1 MSIFNSAV
9 LTKKGNELLV
19 TAAAGK
25 QIIFTR
31 LVTGCGIYTE
41 EEKQRAALEQAEG
54 LKEQRQQ
61 FPFSKYEKASETSVL
76 LTALITNKELTEGY
90 KITEIGVYGK
100 EVGSEEDFLC
110 SIAVTRSMEETDS
123 FPPYNGLREC
133 QIIQDYYITISPDA
147 EVTVNTQGAAALA
160 EDLEKLREEMEA
172 IPRVLVGP
180 ESTELREGDVLLIME
195 DGGELPDPSG
205 DFVMAVPTNLVISD
219 QPPADGDNWGIVEGK
234 MTIGST
240 PEEDTTFF
248 GQI

>member
-160 EDLEKLREEMEA
+160 EDLEALRQEIGEKLEEALNGKTNIVITHED
-172 IPRVLVGP
+172 IPLSQRK
-180 ESTELREGDVLLIME
+180 RLIE
-195 DGGELPDPSG
+195 
-205 DFVMAVPTNLVISD
+205 T
-219 QPPADGDNWGIVEGK
+219 
-234 MTIGST
+234 
-240 PEEDTTFF
+240 
-248 GQI
+248 

>member
-100 EVGSEEDFLC
+100 EVVVRKIFSVPLQ
-110 SIAVTRSMEETDS
+110 SR
-123 FPPYNGLREC
+123 
-133 QIIQDYYITISPDA
+133 
-147 EVTVNTQGAAALA
+147 GAW
-160 EDLEKLREEMEA
+160 KKRTHS
-172 IPRVLVGP
+172 RH
-180 ESTELREGDVLLIME
+180 T
-195 DGGELPDPSG
+195 
-205 DFVMAVPTNLVISD
+205 MA
-219 QPPADGDNWGIVEGK
+219 
-234 MTIGST
+234 
-240 PEEDTTFF
+240 
-248 GQI
+248 

>member
-160 EDLEKLREEMEA
+160 EDLEALRQEIGEKLEERMNVMISSGKLE
-172 IPRVLVGP
+172 RQSVQ
-180 ESTELREGDVLLIME
+180 LLKRI
-195 DGGELPDPSG
+195 L
-205 DFVMAVPTNLVISD
+205 LL
-219 QPPADGDNWGIVEGK
+219 
-234 MTIGST
+234 
-240 PEEDTTFF
+240 
-248 GQI
+248 

>member
-160 EDLEKLREEMEA
+160 EDLEALRQEIGEKLEEALNGKTNIVITHED
-172 IPRVLVGP
+172 IPLSQRKKKTIYCR
-180 ESTELREGDVLLIME
+180 SLR
-195 DGGELPDPSG
+195 
-205 DFVMAVPTNLVISD
+205 
-219 QPPADGDNWGIVEGK
+219 
-234 MTIGST
+234 GSV
-240 PEEDTTFF
+240 D
-248 GQI
+248 

>member
-147 EVTVNTQGAAALA
+147 EVTVNTLGAAALA
-160 EDLEKLREEMEA
+160 EALEALRQEISEKLEEALNGKTNIVITHED
-172 IPRVLVGP
+172 IPLSQRKKKTIYFVIKDSHDINPGDSSLRVSPNMGIK
-180 ESTELREGDVLLIME
+180 VL
-195 DGGELPDPSG
+195 
-205 DFVMAVPTNLVISD
+205 
-219 QPPADGDNWGIVEGK
+219 
-234 MTIGST
+234 
-240 PEEDTTFF
+240 
-248 GQI
+248 

>member
-90 KITEIGVYGK
+90 KITEIGIYGK
-100 EVGSEEDFLC
+100 EVGSAEDFLC

-160 EDLEKLREEMEA
+160 EDLEKLWEELKA

-180 ESTELREGDVLLIME
+180 ENTELRQGDVLLILE
-195 DGGELPDPSG
+195 GSGEMPDPSG
-205 DFVMAVPTNLVISD
+205 DFVVAAPTNLVISD
-219 QPPADGDNWGIVEGK
+219 RPPADGDNWGIVEGK

>member
-160 EDLEKLREEMEA
+160 EDLEALRQEIGEKLEEA
-172 IPRVLVGP
+172 LNGKTNIVICSYSL
-180 ESTELREGDVLLIME
+180 D
-195 DGGELPDPSG
+195 
-205 DFVMAVPTNLVISD
+205 VPT
-219 QPPADGDNWGIVEGK
+219 
-234 MTIGST
+234 
-240 PEEDTTFF
+240 
-248 GQI
+248 

>member
-90 KITEIGVYGK
+90 KITE
-100 EVGSEEDFLC
+100 
-110 SIAVTRSMEETDS
+110 RSAK
-123 FPPYNGLREC
+123 RK
-133 QIIQDYYITISPDA
+133 ISCVPSRSR
-147 EVTVNTQGAAALA
+147 GAW
-160 EDLEKLREEMEA
+160 RRR
-172 IPRVLVGP
+172 IHSHP
-180 ESTELREGDVLLIME
+180 IM
-195 DGGELPDPSG
+195 
-205 DFVMAVPTNLVISD
+205 V
-219 QPPADGDNWGIVEGK
+219 
-234 MTIGST
+234 
-240 PEEDTTFF
+240 
-248 GQI
+248 

>member
-41 EEKQRAALEQAEG
+41 EEKQRAVLEQAEG

-61 FPFSKYEKASETSVL
+61 FAFSKYEKASETSVL

-160 EDLEKLREEMEA
+160 EDLEKLREEMKA

-180 ESTELREGDVLLIME
+180 ESTELREGDVLLILE
-195 DGGELPDPSG
+195 SGGELPDPSG

-219 QPPADGDNWGIVEGK
+219 QPPTDGDNWGIVEGK
-234 MTIGST
+234 MTVGST

>member
-160 EDLEKLREEMEA
+160 EDLEALRQEIGEKLEEALNGKTNIVITHED
-172 IPRVLVGP
+172 IPLSQRKKKVRLLATAGP
-180 ESTELREGDVLLIME
+180 QKSFMCDI
-195 DGGELPDPSG
+195 PDQ
-205 DFVMAVPTNLVISD
+205 LH
-219 QPPADGDNWGIVEGK
+219 WGRR
-234 MTIGST
+234 
-240 PEEDTTFF
+240 
-248 GQI
+248 

>member
-133 QIIQDYYITISPDA
+133 QIIQDYYITISPVA
-147 EVTVNTQGAAALA
+147 EVTANTQGAARTW
-160 EDLEKLREEMEA
+160 KHCGRKSV
-172 IPRVLVGP
+172 R
-180 ESTELREGDVLLIME
+180 
-195 DGGELPDPSG
+195 
-205 DFVMAVPTNLVISD
+205 N
-219 QPPADGDNWGIVEGK
+219 
-234 MTIGST
+234 
-240 PEEDTTFF
+240 
-248 GQI
+248 

>member
-9 LTKKGNELLV
+9 LTKKGNDLLV

-160 EDLEKLREEMEA
+160 EDLEKLREEMQA

-180 ESTELREGDVLLIME
+180 ESTELSEGDVLLILE
-195 DGGELPDPSG
+195 SGGELPDPSG